1 MQIGDL
7 VKFKN
12 CRQAGEVG
20 IVIVA
25 NENKLSANSVHLVSC
40 DGDKRMYF
48 TTNQLEVV
56 NESR

>member
-12 CRQAGEVG
+12 CSREGETGV
-20 IVIVA
+20 VIYA
-25 NENKLSANSVHLVSC
+25 NANSAPSCVHLVSY

-48 TTNQLEVV
+48 TTNQLEVISE
-56 NESR
+56 NR